1 MEYKPIHFIGE
12 QVEVQFDKPPLFSKK
27 PGCPDRFV
35 WKDQTFQIIEKL
47 SEWQDFNRS
56 GRMEYNMRPA
66 NAAKA
71 KRRGSWGVG
80 KFYFRVQTD
89 SGRIFELY
97 YDRAP
102 KDVDDRKGAWIL
114 YREMNVDDISEAEI

>member
-1 MEYKPIHFIGE
+1 MEYKPKHFIGE

-47 SEWQDFNRS
+47 SEWQDFSRS

-80 KFYFRVQTD
+80 RFYFRVQTD
-89 SGRIFELY
+89 SERVFELY

-114 YREMNVDDISEAEI
+114 YREMNVDEISEAEN

>member
-27 PGCPDRFV
+27 PGCPDGFV

-47 SEWQDFNRS
+47 SEWQDFSRS

-80 KFYFRVQTD
+80 KFYFRIQTD
-89 SGRIFELY
+89 SERIFELY

-102 KDVDDRKGAWIL
+102 KDVDDRKGEWFL
-114 YREMNVDDISEAEI
+114 YREIVMTEE

>member
-1 MEYKPIHFIGE
+1 MEYKPTHFIGE
-12 QVEVQFDKPPLFSKK
+12 QVDVQFDKPPLFSKK

-35 WKDQTFQIIEKL
+35 WKDQTFHIIEKL
-47 SEWQDFNRS
+47 SEWQDFSRS

-80 KFYFRVQTD
+80 RFYFRVQTD
-89 SGRIFELY
+89 RGQIFDLY

-102 KDVDDRKGAWIL
+102 KDVDDRLGSWFL
-114 YREMNVDDISEAEI
+114 NREIIIDEIG

>member
-1 MEYKPIHFIGE
+1 MEYKPAHFIGE
-12 QVEVQFDKPPLFSKK
+12 QIEVQFDKPPLFSKK
-27 PGCPDRFV
+27 PGCPDRFI
-35 WKDQTFQIIEKL
+35 WKDQTFHIIKKL
-47 SEWQDFNRS
+47 SEWQDFSRS

-80 KFYFRVQTD
+80 RFYFRVQTD
-89 SGRIFELY
+89 RGQIFDLY

-102 KDVDDRKGAWIL
+102 KDVDDRLGSWFL
-114 YREMNVDDISEAEI
+114 NREMKIDGIV